1 MFIGD
6 NEIISGLD
14 PMPVVVMEGQS
25 TELQL
30 RIRGAKTNVINEIS
44 QTYFLQQ
51 TMLN

>member
-14 PMPVVVMEGQS
+14 QMPVVVMEGQS

-30 RIRGAKTNVINEIS
+30 GELEALK
-44 QTYFLQQ
+44 QTCP
-51 TMLN
+51 TR